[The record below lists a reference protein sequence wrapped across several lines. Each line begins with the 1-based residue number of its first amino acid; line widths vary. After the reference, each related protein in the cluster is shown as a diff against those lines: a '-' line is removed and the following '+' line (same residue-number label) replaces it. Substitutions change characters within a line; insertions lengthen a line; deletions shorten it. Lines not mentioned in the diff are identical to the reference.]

1 MTTTQPWYVDP
12 QVLIDDY
19 DAFFPTDAMTDTE
32 KLNALVRLAIY
43 VAIVLVLYTKQW
55 YPLYIPFFAMAF
67 SAFILSSDASKKP
80 KKQQRVS
87 PSTPDNPFMNKLI
100 SDYVENPDKPEAPT
114 YHEDNEEAQL
124 IKQEIE
130 DNFYQNL
137 YTDANDIF
145 NKQHSR
151 RQFYTMPSTSL
162 ANNQKE
168 FAEACFGNMRSCK
181 SDRFDCSPV
190 EDLRQKRDY
199 IEPPAVMTKADS

>member
-1 MTTTQPWYVDP
+1 MTTTQPWYKSP

-19 DAFFPTDAMTDTE
+19 AAFFPTDAMNETE

-43 VAIVLVLYTKQW
+43 VAIVLVLYTKQF
-55 YPLYIPFFAMAF
+55 YPLYIPFFAMVF
-67 SAFILSSDASKKP
+67 SAFVLSSETSGKK
-80 KKQQRVS
+80 KLRIAKSQ
-87 PSTPDNPFMNKLI
+87 STPDNPFMNKLI

-114 YHEDNEEAQL
+114 YHEDSEEARL

-130 DNFYQNL
+130 ENFFKNM
-137 YTDANDIF
+137 YTDANDVF
-145 NKQHSR
+145 NTQHSR

-181 SDRFDCSPV
+181 SDRFDCHPV

-199 IEPPAVMTKADS
+199 IEPPSTMTKADS